1 MKLRI
6 STTWRPAIGL
16 LRKENLHPHIFLG
29 LFCQEIFAPPF
40 GDNVQITR
48 TLPRSPDNA
57 EALQDR
63 GSGVK
68 FPLDIGSL
76 LSYTATALES
86 FEFRKLPLF
95 DFPADTRTSMLRCSV
110 SPYSANFTQT
120 VPLYTDKSCANRA
133 YQQTR
138 FSERN
143 MR

>member
-6 STTWRPAIGL
+6 STTWRPATGP

-29 LFCQEIFAPPF
+29 LFCQEVFAEAF
-40 GDNVQITR
+40 GENEQPIR
-48 TLPRSPDNA
+48 GLPRSPNNA
-57 EALQDR
+57 EALKDR

-86 FEFRKLPLF
+86 FEFRKLLFF

-120 VPLYTDKSCANRA
+120 VPPYTDKSCANQA
-133 YQQTR
+133 GQQTR

>member
-1 MKLRI
+1 MKLKI
-6 STTWRPAIGL
+6 STTWRPATGL

-29 LFCQEIFAPPF
+29 LFCQEVFAGAF
-40 GDNVQITR
+40 GENEQPIR
-48 TLPRSPDNA
+48 TLPRLPDNA
-57 EALQDR
+57 EALKDR
-63 GSGVK
+63 GSGAK

-110 SPYSANFTQT
+110 SPYSAKFTQT
-120 VPLYTDKSCANRA
+120 IPPYTDKSCANRA
-133 YQQTR
+133 GQQTG

-143 MR
+143 VR